1 MAVGGNGAVIPMPI
15 FSRANDRISQKEAE
29 AKLRALDKSQAVI
42 EFKPDGTILTANA
55 NFLGV
60 MGYEFSEI
68 EGRHHSMFVA
78 ADEKNS
84 PEYAEFW
91 AALAGGEYRSA
102 EFRRLAKG
110 GREVWIQASYN
121 PIVGSDGQTYKVVK
135 FASDITAAKRRTA
148 EFEGQLAAIGR
159 SQAVIEFE
167 PNGTILSANQN
178 FLDVMGYELSE
189 IEGKHHSMFIEP
201 GDRETAA
208 YKNFWT
214 ELADGKPRVGEF
226 KRIAKD
232 GGEVWIQASYTPI
245 ADPSG
250 RIYKVVKF
258 ASDITQAKR
267 RTADFEG
274 QIAAINKSQAV
285 IEFNLDGTILTANGN
300 FLGAMGY
307 ELAEI
312 QGRHHSMFV
321 TADEK
326 DSEAY
331 RTFWAALNQ
340 GEYRAGEFLRVGK
353 GGREVWIQASYNPIA
368 DASGAPYKVVKYA
381 TDVTAT
387 VLARK
392 RAEHVRA
399 LMEDTAA
406 GSEELSAS
414 VREISESMDKSRQVA
429 NDAFDRVI
437 HADHSTQ
444 RLDSAADQIG
454 EVISL
459 ITGIAEQTNLL
470 ALNATIEAARAGE
483 AGKGFAVVAGEV
495 KNLANQARRAT
506 EQIEGEINNMREV
519 SADVVDSLASIKERI
534 EAVREYVSTTAA
546 AIEEQTAVANEMSS
560 SMQRA
565 AAEAADMGGSRAA

>member
-1 MAVGGNGAVIPMPI
+1 M
-15 FSRANDRISQKEAE
+15 FSLSEGRKTQKEAE
-29 AKLRALDKSQAVI
+29 AKLRALGKSQAVI
-42 EFKPDGTILTANA
+42 EFKPDGTILTANK
-55 NFLGV
+55 NFLDV
-60 MGYEFSEI
+60 MGYTLPEI
-68 EGRHHSMFVA
+68 EGRHHAMFVDS
-78 ADEKNS
+78 DEKNS
-84 PEYAEFW
+84 AEYREFW
-91 AALAGGEYRSA
+91 AALAQGEHRSA
-102 EFRRLAKG
+102 EFKRLAKD
-110 GREVWIQASYN
+110 GREVWLQASYN
-121 PIVGSDGQTYKVVK
+121 PVADSDGKTYKVVK
-135 FASDITAAKRRTA
+135 FASDITEAKRRTA

-167 PNGTILSANQN
+167 PNGTILSANRN
-178 FLDVMGYELSE
+178 FLDVMGYELFE
-189 IEGKHHSMFIEP
+189 IEGTHHSMFIAP

-208 YKNFWT
+208 NKNFWT
-214 ELADGKPRVGEF
+214 ELAEGKHHVGEF

-232 GGEVWIQASYTPI
+232 GREVWIQASYTPI

-258 ASDITQAKR
+258 ASDITREKLRA
-267 RTADFEG
+267 ADYEG

-285 IEFNLDGTILTANGN
+285 IEFNLDGTILTANQN
-300 FLGAMGY
+300 FLAAMGY
-307 ELAEI
+307 ELSEV
-312 QGRHHSMFV
+312 QGLHHSMFV
-321 TADEK
+321 TAEEK
-326 DSEAY
+326 GSEEY
-331 RTFWAALNQ
+331 RAFWAALNQ
-340 GEYRAGEFLRVGK
+340 GEYRAGEFQRVGK

-381 TDVTAT
+381 SDVTAT

-392 RAEHVRA
+392 RAEYVST

-406 GSEELSAS
+406 GSEQLSAS
-414 VREISESMDKSRQVA
+414 VREISESMDKSREIA

-437 HADHSTQ
+437 HADQSTQ

-506 EQIEGEINNMREV
+506 EQIEGEINNMRDV
-519 SADVVDSLASIKERI
+519 SADVVDSLSSIKERI

-565 AAEAADMGGSRAA
+565 AAEAAGMGGSRAA

>member
-1 MAVGGNGAVIPMPI
+1 MSM
-15 FSRANDRISQKEAE
+15 FSLSEGRKTQKEAE
-29 AKLRALDKSQAVI
+29 AKLRALGKSQAVI
-42 EFKPDGTILTANA
+42 EFKPDGTILTANK
-55 NFLGV
+55 NFLDV
-60 MGYEFSEI
+60 MGYTLPEI
-68 EGRHHSMFVA
+68 EGRHHAMFVDS
-78 ADEKNS
+78 DEKNS
-84 PEYAEFW
+84 AEYREFW
-91 AALAGGEYRSA
+91 AALAQGEHRSA
-102 EFRRLAKG
+102 EFKRLAKD
-110 GREVWIQASYN
+110 GREVWLQASYN
-121 PIVGSDGQTYKVVK
+121 PVADSDGKTYKVVK
-135 FASDITAAKRRTA
+135 FASDITEAKRRTA

-167 PNGTILSANQN
+167 PNGTILSANRN
-178 FLDVMGYELSE
+178 FLDVMGYELFE
-189 IEGKHHSMFIEP
+189 IEGTHHSMFIAP

-208 YKNFWT
+208 NKNFWT
-214 ELADGKPRVGEF
+214 ELAEGKHHVGEF

-232 GGEVWIQASYTPI
+232 GREVWIQASYTPI

-258 ASDITQAKR
+258 ASDITREKLRA
-267 RTADFEG
+267 ADYEG

-285 IEFNLDGTILTANGN
+285 IEFNLDGTILTANQN
-300 FLGAMGY
+300 FLAAMGY
-307 ELAEI
+307 ELSEV
-312 QGRHHSMFV
+312 QGLHHSMFV
-321 TADEK
+321 TAEEK
-326 DSEAY
+326 GSEEY
-331 RTFWAALNQ
+331 RAFWASLNQ
-340 GEYRAGEFLRVGK
+340 GEYRAGEFQRVGK

-381 TDVTAT
+381 SDVTAT

-392 RAEHVRA
+392 RAEYVST

-406 GSEELSAS
+406 GSEQLSAS
-414 VREISESMDKSRQVA
+414 VREISESMDKSREIA

-437 HADHSTQ
+437 HADQSTQ

-506 EQIEGEINNMREV
+506 EQIEGEINNMRDV
-519 SADVVDSLASIKERI
+519 SADVVDSLSSIKERI

-565 AAEAADMGGSRAA
+565 AAEAAGMGGSRAA

>member
-1 MAVGGNGAVIPMPI
+1 MEPYVHMPM
-15 FSRANDRISQKEAE
+15 FSLSEGRKTQKEAE
-29 AKLRALDKSQAVI
+29 AKLRALGKSQAVI
-42 EFKPDGTILTANA
+42 EFKPDGTILTANK
-55 NFLGV
+55 NFLDV
-60 MGYEFSEI
+60 MGYTLPEI
-68 EGRHHSMFVA
+68 EGRHHAMFVDS
-78 ADEKNS
+78 DEKNS
-84 PEYAEFW
+84 AEYKEFW
-91 AALAGGEYRSA
+91 AALAQGEHRSA
-102 EFRRLAKG
+102 EFKRLAKDD
-110 GREVWIQASYN
+110 REVWLQASYN
-121 PIVGSDGQTYKVVK
+121 PVADSDGKTYKVVK
-135 FASDITAAKRRTA
+135 FASDITEAKRRTA

-167 PNGTILSANQN
+167 PNGTILSANRN
-178 FLDVMGYELSE
+178 FLDVMGYELFE
-189 IEGKHHSMFIEP
+189 IEGKHHSMFIVP

-214 ELADGKPRVGEF
+214 ELADGKHHVGEF

-232 GGEVWIQASYTPI
+232 GREVWIQASYTSI

-258 ASDITQAKR
+258 ASDITREKLRA
-267 RTADFEG
+267 ADYEG

-285 IEFNLDGTILTANGN
+285 IEFNLDGTILTANQN
-300 FLGAMGY
+300 FLAAMGY
-307 ELAEI
+307 ELSEV
-312 QGRHHSMFV
+312 QGLHHSMFV
-321 TADEK
+321 TAEEK
-326 DSEAY
+326 GSEAY
-331 RTFWAALNQ
+331 RAFWAALNQ
-340 GEYRAGEFLRVGK
+340 GEYRAGEFQRVGK

-381 TDVTAT
+381 SDVTAT

-392 RAEHVRA
+392 RAEYVST

-406 GSEELSAS
+406 GSEQLSAS
-414 VREISESMDKSRQVA
+414 VREISESMDKSREIA

-437 HADHSTQ
+437 HADQSTQ

-506 EQIEGEINNMREV
+506 EQIEGEINNMRDV
-519 SADVVDSLASIKERI
+519 SADVVDSLSSIKERI

-565 AAEAADMGGSRAA
+565 AAEAAGMGGSRAA

>member
-1 MAVGGNGAVIPMPI
+1 MSM
-15 FSRANDRISQKEAE
+15 FSLSEGRKTQKEAE
-29 AKLRALDKSQAVI
+29 AKLRALGKSQAVI
-42 EFKPDGTILTANA
+42 EFKPDGTILTANK
-55 NFLGV
+55 NFLDV
-60 MGYEFSEI
+60 MGYTLPEI
-68 EGRHHSMFVA
+68 EGRHHAMFVDS
-78 ADEKNS
+78 DEKNS
-84 PEYAEFW
+84 AEYREFW
-91 AALAGGEYRSA
+91 AALAQGEHRSA
-102 EFRRLAKG
+102 EFKRLAKD
-110 GREVWIQASYN
+110 GREVWLQASYN
-121 PIVGSDGQTYKVVK
+121 PVADSDGKTYKVVK
-135 FASDITAAKRRTA
+135 FASDITEAKRRTA

-167 PNGTILSANQN
+167 PNGTILSANRN
-178 FLDVMGYELSE
+178 FLDVMGYELFE
-189 IEGKHHSMFIEP
+189 IEGTHHSMFIAP

-208 YKNFWT
+208 NKNFWT
-214 ELADGKPRVGEF
+214 ELAEGKHHVGEF

-232 GGEVWIQASYTPI
+232 GREVWIQASYTPI

-258 ASDITQAKR
+258 ASDITREKLRA
-267 RTADFEG
+267 ADYEG

-285 IEFNLDGTILTANGN
+285 IEFNLDGTILTANQN
-300 FLGAMGY
+300 FLAAMGY
-307 ELAEI
+307 ELSEV
-312 QGRHHSMFV
+312 QGLHHSMFV
-321 TADEK
+321 TAEEK
-326 DSEAY
+326 GSEEY
-331 RTFWAALNQ
+331 RAFWAALNQ
-340 GEYRAGEFLRVGK
+340 GEYRAGEFQRVGK

-381 TDVTAT
+381 SDVTAT

-392 RAEHVRA
+392 RAEYVST

-406 GSEELSAS
+406 GSEQLSAS
-414 VREISESMDKSRQVA
+414 VREISESMDKSREIA

-437 HADHSTQ
+437 HADQSTQ

-506 EQIEGEINNMREV
+506 EQIEGEINNMRDV
-519 SADVVDSLASIKERI
+519 SADVVDSLSSIKERI

-565 AAEAADMGGSRAA
+565 AAEAAGMGGSRAA